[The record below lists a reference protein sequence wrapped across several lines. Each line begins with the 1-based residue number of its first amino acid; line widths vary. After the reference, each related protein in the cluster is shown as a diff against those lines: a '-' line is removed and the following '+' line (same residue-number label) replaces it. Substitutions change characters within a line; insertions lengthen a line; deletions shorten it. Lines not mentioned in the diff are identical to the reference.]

1 MLSLFKSQVMI
12 YRLWCSIRKKPS
24 PDALL
29 KNQETRHMAK
39 RSKHIPVI
47 LLALFVISGCQGIQD
62 RLPWATKS
70 KKVIIAQI
78 FDKFLYMEDFRSML
92 PTGTNP
98 EDSLRLAKSFIDQWL
113 KKQLLLDKAQ
123 LNLTPEELDIARQIE
138 DYRSALL
145 IYRYQ
150 DQMVKAKLDTILSEQ
165 EIQRYYDQ
173 HQMDFSLPENLYQVT
188 YLKIPLSL
196 ADLPMI
202 RNLLKSG
209 NEEDRNTIIQLG
221 NYPGARTTHYQ
232 GEWIPLAV
240 LQKELPSGTSLQES
254 LITKKEDLVEL
265 ESDGFVFFFYIQ
277 DIIFKENT
285 PPLSYVKPAIK
296 DFILSQRKVEFLT
309 HLENE
314 LYQDGLKKNLFK
326 IPNPKP

>member
-1 MLSLFKSQVMI
+1 MLNPSKSQVMP
-12 YRLWCSIRKKPS
+12 YPLSCFVRKKPS
-24 PDALL
+24 PGTIH
-29 KNQETRHMAK
+29 KNPETRDMV
-39 RSKHIPVI
+39 RRFRHIPVI
-47 LLALFVISGCQGIQD
+47 LLAFFVISGCQGLHD

-70 KKVIIAQI
+70 KKVVIAQI
-78 FDKFLYMEDFRSML
+78 FDKFLYLEDFRSML

-98 EDSLRLAKSFIDQWL
+98 EDSLRLAKTFIDQWL

-123 LNLTPEELDIARQIE
+123 LNLTPEELDISRQIE

-150 DQMVKAKLDTILSEQ
+150 DQMVKAKLDTTLTEQ

-173 HQMDFSLPENLYQVT
+173 HLMDFSLPENLYQVT
-188 YLKIPLSL
+188 YLKIPQSL

-202 RNLLKSG
+202 RNLLKSR
-209 NEEDRNTIIQLG
+209 NEEDQNTIVQLG
-221 NYPGARTTHYQ
+221 NYPGARTTRYQ

-240 LQKELPSGTSLQES
+240 LQKELPSGISLQES
-254 LITKKEDLVEL
+254 LITKKEDIVEL
-265 ESDGFVFFFYIQ
+265 EADGFVFFFYIQ

-285 PPLSYVKPAIK
+285 PPLSYVRPAIK